1 LLVTLAATGYTIA
14 TTETY
19 KTFFFPAKPRG
30 KFAGMPI
37 RFPEMLRRR
46 QRFVPLYVAI
56 WAGVLAAIA
65 GATHG

>member
-1 LLVTLAATGYTIA
+1 
-14 TTETY
+14 
-19 KTFFFPAKPRG
+19 
-30 KFAGMPI
+30 MPI

-46 QRFVPLYVAI
+46 RRFVPLYVAI